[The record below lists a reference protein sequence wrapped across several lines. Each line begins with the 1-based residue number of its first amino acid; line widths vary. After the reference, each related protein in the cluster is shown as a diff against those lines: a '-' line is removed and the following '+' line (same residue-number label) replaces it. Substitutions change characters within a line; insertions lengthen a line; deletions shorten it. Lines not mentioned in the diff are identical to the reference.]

1 MKHSVVL
8 TVACASLLASPVLG
22 QGTLSEEMRKAIL
35 EYPLTLDGANHLL
48 DAIEPMT
55 RHVLALPNAAE
66 VTRRS
71 QKMTLPERIAQ
82 TENDAQSMNIL
93 RAHQLSAR
101 DYVVG
106 VPTLRLALAAAS
118 SSSAGNDRLFVASP
132 ANLAFAKANLTTL
145 KPRLDAIDRGV
156 AAKPPPR

>member
-8 TVACASLLASPVLG
+8 TVAWASLLASPVLG

-55 RHVLALPNAAE
+55 RRVLALPNAAE
-66 VTRRS
+66 VMRRS

-106 VPTLRLALAAAS
+106 VPTLRMALASAS
-118 SSSAGNDRLFVASP
+118 APGDLFVASP